1 MPTKTKTKKDG
12 GFIGIILN
20 KVMNISRDEWSRI
33 SISWLLQ
40 FFYRMA
46 FVISW
51 TVLISMYVSR
61 FGILALPYFFII
73 HAVFRIIGS
82 FIYAN
87 LINRFRK
94 ENIILVTALAAA
106 ILLFGAMLIN
116 KISEAGFIFV
126 TLPIVSIFFSQ
137 LYILNSA
144 FIEDMFSP
152 LESERTFPIIE
163 SSETIGGVTGGI
175 FIALFASS
183 IAPIYLMHM
192 VILNI
197 VMIVP
202 IILFHR
208 QILKK
213 LPFIHFRKKKKIG
226 KITLKNL
233 KKNFNYMSK
242 IPFLKLLFL
251 VVLTQWIFSNLLEFQ
266 YTSAVFANIGGKGAL
281 VEQELTHGLGTLQ
294 ILFHSF
300 ALGMQLLVAS
310 RIISSLG
317 IISSL
322 LLHPVVTLLS
332 LGALLFRFGFASAVL
347 AKTNFEMT
355 NIIHKNAY
363 HTSYYAI
370 EPKIREQVREFLEGF
385 VHPVGTLIG
394 MALLL
399 IFEYFFTG
407 GFLNFSVTV
416 LMITIM
422 AVMLFVL
429 LKNESQ
435 YTHISVKNL
444 LHSKNPAVQLN
455 AVEILGQKGHRS
467 SVEILTRKLQQKNLN
482 DEVRIKIVETLG
494 HMRAEEAILEI
505 LDCLY
510 SKNQKIRTAALKA
523 LDSFELSGKHKSSY
537 PFSNY
542 RANDALKQLFAHEE
556 DNDIKALII
565 RILTKI
571 NKDEIVPFLLKLL
584 QTEDDRM
591 KADCIAVC
599 GNFDDVNLA
608 HYLFPYLESS
618 NAKIRAYTIIAL
630 WKFKKYRVR
639 LMEALKSM
647 IFSNDKRE
655 RLEAYYAVGEIKA
668 IQEKNRLKE
677 SLKVDDEE
685 EKFVAALS
693 LAKMGFNDG
702 IQLIV
707 DIIMDEYSPLN
718 AYAIHIQD
726 TLPANMSDQIQN
738 SVRRRVS
745 EYINALLADSNK
757 KNLEDLDKNELLKLR
772 RAYELV
778 NEHEEVQNINEIL
791 NHQDLLMRSIQF
803 NPS

>member
-12 GFIGIILN
+12 GFIGVILN

-46 FVISW
+46 FVVTW

-73 HAVFRIIGS
+73 HAVFRIVGT

-87 LINRFRK
+87 IINRFRK
-94 ENIILVTALAAA
+94 ENIILFTALIAAV
-106 ILLFGAMLIN
+106 LLFGALLISQ
-116 KISEAGFIFV
+116 ISEAGFIFL
-126 TLPIVSIFFSQ
+126 TLPIISIFFSQ

-163 SSETIGGVTGGI
+163 SSETIGGVIGGI
-175 FIALFASS
+175 FIAVFASS

-192 VILNI
+192 VIVSI
-197 VMIVP
+197 IMIVP

-213 LPFIHFRKKKKIG
+213 LPFIHFKKKKEIG
-226 KITLKNL
+226 KISL
-233 KKNFNYMSK
+233 KKVKESFHHMSR
-242 IPFLKLLFL
+242 IPFLKVLFL
-251 VVLTQWIFSNLLEFQ
+251 VILTQWIFHNLLEFQ
-266 YTSAVFANIGGKGAL
+266 FTSAVFANIGSESQH
-281 VEQELTHGLGTLQ
+281 VEQELTHGLGSLQ
-294 ILFHSF
+294 ILFHSL

-332 LGALLFRFGFASAVL
+332 LGALMFKFGFASAVL

-355 NIIHKNAY
+355 NIVHKSAY

-370 EPKIREQVREFLEGF
+370 EPKVREQVREFLEGF
-385 VHPVGTLIG
+385 VHPLGTLIG
-394 MALLL
+394 MGLLL
-399 IFEYFFTG
+399 IFEFFFTG
-407 GFLNFSVTV
+407 SFLNFSVTA
-416 LMITIM
+416 LMIIIM
-422 AVMLFVL
+422 AFMLFVL
-429 LKNESQ
+429 LKNESK

-444 LHSKNPAVQLN
+444 LHSKDPAIQLN

-467 SVEILTRKLQQKNLN
+467 SVEILTRKLQQENLN
-482 DEVRIKIVETLG
+482 DEVRIKIIETLG
-494 HMRAEEAILEI
+494 RMKAETAILEI
-505 LDCLY
+505 LDCLHN
-510 SKNQKIRTAALKA
+510 KNQKVRTVALKA
-523 LDSFELSGKHKSSY
+523 LDTFDLSGKHKRSY

-542 RANDALKQLFAHEE
+542 RANDTLKQLFAHEE

-571 NKDEIVPFLLKLL
+571 NRHEIVPFLLKLL

-599 GNFDDVNLA
+599 GNFDDINLA
-608 HYLFPYLESS
+608 HYLLPYLESS
-618 NAKIRAYTIIAL
+618 DSRIRAYTIVAL
-630 WKFKKYRVR
+630 WKFKKYRVS

-647 IFSNDKRE
+647 IFSNEKSV
-655 RLEAYYAVGEIKA
+655 RLEGYYAVGEIKA
-668 IQEKNRLKE
+668 IQEKNRLRE
-677 SLKVDDEE
+677 SLKVQDEE

-707 DIIMDEYSPLN
+707 DAIMDETSPLN
-718 AYAIHIQD
+718 AYAIHVQD
-726 TLPANMSDQIQN
+726 TLPTNMSDQIQN
-738 SVRRRVS
+738 SVRRHVS
-745 EYINALLADSNK
+745 EYINALLADSHK

-791 NHQDLLMRSIQF
+791 NQQDLLMRSIQF

>member
-1 MPTKTKTKKDG
+1 MTTKIKTKKDG
-12 GFIGIILN
+12 GIAGIILN

-46 FVISW
+46 FIISW

-82 FIYAN
+82 VIYAN
-87 LINRFRK
+87 FVNQFRK
-94 ENIILVTALAAA
+94 EYIILFTALIAA
-106 ILLFGAMLIN
+106 ILLFGALLVS
-116 KISEAGFIFV
+116 KISESGFIFIA
-126 TLPIVSIFFSQ
+126 LPVISIFFSQ

-163 SSETIGGVTGGI
+163 SAETIGGVIGGL
-175 FIALFASS
+175 FIAFFASS
-183 IAPIYLMHM
+183 VATIYFMHI
-192 VILNI
+192 VILSI

-213 LPFIHFRKKKKIG
+213 LPFIHFRKKKQINKINF
-226 KITLKNL
+226 KKLKENL
-233 KKNFNYMSK
+233 NHMKR
-242 IPFLKLLFL
+242 IPFLKVLFI
-251 VVLTQWIFSNLLEFQ
+251 VILTQWIFNNLLEFQ
-266 YTSAVFANIGGKGAL
+266 YTSAVFANIGGESQHI
-281 VEQELTHGLGTLQ
+281 EQELTHGLGSLQ

-317 IISSL
+317 IIASL

-332 LGALLFRFGFASAVL
+332 MGALLFRFGFASAVL

-355 NIIHKNAY
+355 GIIHKSAY

-370 EPKIREQVREFLEGF
+370 EPKAREQVREFLEGF
-385 VHPVGTLIG
+385 VQPLGTLVGMCILIVMENFFIG
-394 MALLL
+394 NLL
-399 IFEYFFTG
+399 
-407 GFLNFSVTV
+407 NHSVTIF
-416 LMITIM
+416 MISIM
-422 AVMLFVL
+422 TFMLIIL
-429 LKNESQ
+429 LKNESK
-435 YTHISVKNL
+435 YTHISVKTL
-444 LHSKNPAVQLN
+444 LHSENPALQLN
-455 AVEILGQKGHRS
+455 AVEILGQRGHRS
-467 SVEILTRKLQQKNLN
+467 SAEVLTRKLQQDDIN
-482 DEVRIKIVETLG
+482 DEVKIKIIETLA
-494 HMRAEEAILEI
+494 HMKAQDAILEI

-510 SKNQKIRTAALKA
+510 SSNQKVRRAALKA
-523 LDSFELSGKHKSSY
+523 LDAFDLSGKNSRSY

-542 RANDALKQLFAHEE
+542 RANDVLKQLFAHEE

-571 NKDEIVPFLLKLL
+571 NKHEIVPFLLKLL
-584 QTEDDRM
+584 KTEDDRM

-599 GNFDDVNLA
+599 GNFDDINLA
-608 HYLFPYLESS
+608 HYVLPYLDSPNS
-618 NAKIRAYTIIAL
+618 KIRAYTIIAL
-630 WKFKKYRVR
+630 WKFKKYRLR
-639 LMEALKSM
+639 LMEVLKSM
-647 IFSNDKRE
+647 LFSTEKHE

-668 IQEKNRLKE
+668 IQEKNRLRE
-677 SLKVDDEE
+677 SLKTEDEE
-685 EKFVAALS
+685 ERFIAALS
-693 LAKMGFNDG
+693 LVKMGFSDG
-702 IQLIV
+702 IPFIV
-707 DIIMDEYSPLN
+707 DTIMDEDSPLN
-718 AYAIHIQD
+718 SYAIQIQD
-726 TLPANMSDQIQN
+726 TLSVNMSDLIDK

-757 KNLEDLDKNELLKLR
+757 RNLEDLDKNELLKLR

-791 NHQDLLMRSIQF
+791 SQQDHLIRSIQF

>member
-1 MPTKTKTKKDG
+1 MPTKTKTKKEG

-33 SISWLLQ
+33 SVSWLLQ
-40 FFYRMA
+40 FFYRIA

-73 HAVFRIIGS
+73 HAVFRIVGS
-82 FIYAN
+82 LIYAG
-87 LINRFRK
+87 LINRLRK
-94 ENIILVTALAAA
+94 ENLILLTALTAAV
-106 ILLFGAMLIN
+106 LLFGALVVS
-116 KISEAGFIFV
+116 KISESGFIFIA
-126 TLPIVSIFFSQ
+126 LSIVSIFFSQ

-163 SSETIGGVTGGI
+163 SSETIGGVIGGI
-175 FIALFASS
+175 FIAIFASHVQ
-183 IAPIYLMHM
+183 PIYLMHM
-192 VILNI
+192 VLLSII
-197 VMIVP
+197 MIVP
-202 IILFHR
+202 IILYHR

-226 KITLKNL
+226 KFTLTKIKENL
-233 KKNFNYMSK
+233 SHMSQ
-242 IPFLKLLFL
+242 IPFLKVLFL
-251 VVLTQWIFSNLLEFQ
+251 VILTQWIFHNLLEFQ
-266 YTSAVFANIGGKGAL
+266 YTSAVFDNIGGQSQH
-281 VEQELTHGLGTLQ
+281 VEQELTHGLGSLQ

-300 ALGMQLLVAS
+300 ALGMQLLVAG

-332 LGALLFRFGFASAVL
+332 LGALLFKFGFASAVL

-355 NIIHKNAY
+355 NIVHKSAY

-370 EPKIREQVREFLEGF
+370 EPKVREQVREFLEGF
-385 VHPVGTLIG
+385 VHPFGTLIG
-394 MALLL
+394 MGLLL

-407 GFLNFSVTV
+407 SFLNFSVTI
-416 LMITIM
+416 LMISIM
-422 AVMLFVL
+422 AFMLFVL
-429 LKNESQ
+429 LKNESK

-444 LHSKNPAVQLN
+444 LHSKDPAIQLN

-467 SVEILTRKLQQKNLN
+467 SAEILTRKLQQENLD
-482 DEVRIKIVETLG
+482 DEVKIKIIETLG
-494 HMRAEEAILEI
+494 RMKTREAILEL

-510 SKNQKIRTAALKA
+510 SENKKVRTAALKA
-523 LDSFELSGKHKSSY
+523 LDAFDLTGKHKKSY

-542 RANDALKQLFAHEE
+542 RANDTLKQLFAHEE

-584 QTEDDRM
+584 RTEDNRM

-599 GNFDDVNLA
+599 GNFDDINLA
-608 HYLFPYLESS
+608 HYVIPYLDS
-618 NAKIRAYTIIAL
+618 NDPRIRAYTIIAL

-639 LMEALKSM
+639 LMESLKSM
-647 IFSNDKRE
+647 LFSNDKKE
-655 RLEAYYAVGEIKA
+655 RIEGYYAVGEIKA
-668 IQEKNRLKE
+668 IQEKNRLRE
-677 SLKVDDEE
+677 SLKVQDEE
-685 EKFVAALS
+685 ERFVAALS

-702 IQLIV
+702 IHLIV
-707 DIIMDEYSPLN
+707 DAIMDEHCPLN
-718 AYAIHIQD
+718 AYAINIQD
-726 TLPANMSDQIQN
+726 TLPANISDQIQN
-738 SVRRRVS
+738 LVRRRVS
-745 EYINALLADSNK
+745 EYINALLTDSNK
-757 KNLEDLDKNELLKLR
+757 KNLEDLDKSELLKLR

-791 NHQDLLMRSIQF
+791 NQQDLLMRSIQF